1 MYKVRIHSR
10 GGQGGRATSH
20 ILGTAAFLDNKYAQD
35 FALYGAERRGA
46 PLTAFCR
53 IDDKPVL
60 ERGYIQKPDC
70 VLVFDDS
77 LLGMKEVH
85 AFDGLAKKGLVIVNT
100 KKKLGQVGAPRGA
113 KVYTFDATAIAMK
126 TIKRDLPGGIMLGA
140 LSKLTGVISLDSIYR
155 AIEKVLKQRHADL
168 INSNIMAVKEGHNLV
183 KK

>member
-10 GGQGGRATSH
+10 GGQGGRASAH
-20 ILGTAAFLDNKYAQD
+20 MLGMAAFLDGKYVQD

-60 ERGYIQKPDC
+60 ERGYIHEPDC
-70 VLVFDDS
+70 VLVFDES

-85 AFDGLAKKGLVIVNT
+85 VFDGLNPKGLVIVNT
-100 KKKLGQVGAPRGA
+100 KKKN
-113 KVYTFDATAIAMK
+113 
-126 TIKRDLPGGIMLGA
+126 IKLPV
-140 LSKLTGVISLDSIYR
+140 TNP
-155 AIEKVLKQRHADL
+155 QR
-168 INSNIMAVKEGHNLV
+168 